1 MDSLCIQ
8 KSIVSVTAPGSHL
21 EPGDDHLGRQLA
33 RECNNFM
40 ASIVKAHPLRFGFFA
55 SLPLPDIEGSLRE
68 IDYAINVLGAD
79 GIGLMSNSHGIYPGD
94 STFEAIFQ
102 RLDTLGAKVFIHPNH
117 CRYAHV
123 AGSFQKIPELLPVV
137 PSSILE
143 YFFDTG
149 RALTSL
155 LHSGT
160 AAAHP
165 NVTFIIAHCGAILP
179 LVLEKITGFA
189 TKCLNMRGLPTSE
202 DVRADLNRHFFFD
215 TAGFMCPD
223 QLPAILKLVTPDRLL
238 FGTDLP
244 FLPFA
249 VAKDLSQELDDSIQ
263 THCGQQWL
271 SDVYCLNAEKLLR
284 RE

>member
-1 MDSLCIQ
+1 MNSLGIQ

-21 EPGDDHLGRQLA
+21 EPGDDLLGRQLA

-40 ASIVKAHPLRFGFFA
+40 AGVVAAHPLRFGFFA
-55 SLPLPDIEGSLRE
+55 SLPLPDIEGSLQE
-68 IDYAINVLGAD
+68 IDYAMTVLHAD

-94 STFEAIFQ
+94 PKLEPIF
-102 RLDTLGAKVFIHPNH
+102 RKLDTLGAKVFIHPNH

-123 AGSFQKIPELLPVV
+123 GGSFQKIPELLPVV
-137 PSSILE
+137 PSSVLE

-155 LHSGT
+155 LHSGR

-165 NVTFIIAHCGAILP
+165 NITFIIAHCGAVLP
-179 LVLEKITGFA
+179 LVLERITGFA
-189 TKCLNMRGLPTSE
+189 TRCLNMRGLPTS
-202 DVRADLNRHFFFD
+202 ADARGVLKRQFFFD

-244 FLPFA
+244 FLSSA
-249 VAKDLSQELDDSIQ
+249 VAEDLSQELNDSIQ
-263 THCGQQWL
+263 IHCGQQWL
-271 SDVYCLNAEKLLR
+271 SEIYCSNAEKLLR